1 MNTYPDFLVRI
12 GCITYNHAPYI
23 EDAMNGF
30 CMQQTTFPFV
40 ATIIDDAST
49 DGEPEVIRNYLNVH
63 FDLSEEGLSRQW
75 ENDDAY
81 FIYAQHRENKNCYFA
96 VVLLKYNFYSIKK
109 SKAPLIKDWIET
121 KYVALCEGD
130 DYWVDQQKLELQI
143 DFLEKNPEYS
153 MCAHAVCYV
162 QDGNCVKTD
171 RISELECDLQLQDLI
186 ARGGDFLSTPS
197 LVLRRENAKQIP
209 NFRKLAKV
217 GDYPLVL
224 HMGMVGK
231 VHFFPNIM
239 SHYRY
244 MSVGSWTQS
253 HRGEGRYQYFLN
265 EVDWLEEFNRETNYK
280 FDAAVKYRIASFA
293 RILMYRGNIDT
304 DAYKKCLKI
313 INIFKL
319 KKEYR
324 NDYIGQLIT
333 YRYGKYYS
341 YICKIWQWI
350 KIPMIF
356 KRSNYR
362 KCN

>member
-12 GCITYNHAPYI
+12 GCLTYNHAPYI

-49 DGEPEVIRNYLNVH
+49 DGEPEVIRRYLDAH
-63 FDLSEEGLSRQW
+63 FDLSEKGLSRQW
-75 ENDDAY
+75 ETDDAY

-96 VVLLKYNFYSIKK
+96 VVLLKYNFWQAKK
-109 SKAPLIKDWIET
+109 AKSPLMKDWT
-121 KYVALCEGD
+121 NNKYVALCEGD
-130 DYWVDQQKLELQI
+130 DYWISSEKLQTQI
-143 DFLEKNPEYS
+143 DFMENNPDYS
-153 MCAHAVCYV
+153 LCAHAVNYIEN
-162 QDGNCVKTD
+162 GFISKND
-171 RISELECDLQLQDLI
+171 RRLDKEGDLSLQDLI
-186 ARGGDFLSTPS
+186 VRGGDYLATAS
-197 LVLRRENAKQIP
+197 LVCRSKLLTP
-209 NFRKLAKV
+209 VLPFRKMAKV

-224 HMGMVGK
+224 QLSISGK
-231 VHFFPNIM
+231 VHYFPQIWG
-239 SHYRY
+239 HYRY
-244 MSVGSWTQS
+244 RTPGSWTQQQRL
-253 HRGEGRYQYFLN
+253 HGMYAHFKN
-265 EVDWLEEFNRETNYK
+265 EVEWLEEFNRETKYK
-280 FDAAVKYRIASFA
+280 YNAAVKYRIASFA

-333 YRYGKYYS
+333 YRYGKHYS